1 MEENMGKKVSKICIE
16 AKDKMETT
24 AEAWVFVGTDDT
36 NKIDTSWVYV
46 NEEKEEESITKI
58 IYLIAALAVAGQKM
72 TDAILKTGALNGD
85 ELRKIV
91 EKAMKLIKKKEGEAE
106 KC

>member
-1 MEENMGKKVSKICIE
+1 MEENMRKRVSKICIE

-46 NEEKEEESITKI
+46 NEEKEGIPKI

-72 TDAILKTGALNGD
+72 ADAILKTVALNGD

-91 EKAMKLIKKKEGEAE
+91 EIAIELIKQKEGEAK

>member
-1 MEENMGKKVSKICIE
+1 MEENMGKNVSRICIE
-16 AKDKMETT
+16 AEDKMETT
-24 AEAWVFVGTDDT
+24 AEAWVFVGTDHT

-46 NEEKEEESITKI
+46 NEEEEGIPKTI
-58 IYLIAALAVAGQKM
+58 WLTAALAVVGQKM

-85 ELRKIV
+85 ELQKLV
-91 EKAMKLIKKKEGEAE
+91 EIAMKLIKQKEGEAG

>member
-46 NEEKEEESITKI
+46 NEEEEGIPKI
-58 IYLIAALAVAGQKM
+58 IYLMAALAVAGQKM
-72 TDAILKTGALNGD
+72 ADAILQTGALNGD
-85 ELRKIV
+85 ELQKLV
-91 EKAMKLIKKKEGEAE
+91 EMKMKRIKQKEGEAK

>member
-1 MEENMGKKVSKICIE
+1 MEGNKEKKVTRICIE
-16 AKDKMETT
+16 ADDRRETT

-46 NEEKEEESITKI
+46 NEEKEEGITKI
-58 IYLIAALAVAGQKM
+58 IYLIAELAVAGQKM

-85 ELRKIV
+85 ELRKLV
-91 EKAMKLIKKKEGEAE
+91 EKAMKLIKKKEGEAK